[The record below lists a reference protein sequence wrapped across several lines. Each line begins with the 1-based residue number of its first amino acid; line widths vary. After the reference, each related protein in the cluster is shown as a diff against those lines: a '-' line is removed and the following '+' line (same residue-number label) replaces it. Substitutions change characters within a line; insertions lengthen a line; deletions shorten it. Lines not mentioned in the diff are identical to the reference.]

1 MTEAAVEGDDACHSL
16 SMHGGCVGAACQEF
30 AEVVPDVVIFNEVA
44 GGVDVEV
51 GLKGVAA

>member
-16 SMHGGCVGAACQEF
+16 SMHGGCVGATCQEF